1 MVLPAHRMAVPSRQR
16 VLDLKAEIIHLKRE
30 RIMEAAT
37 NLFARSGY
45 HGCSVDMIAESLG
58 VTKPFLYSH
67 FADKAEILMEVCRRG
82 ADLTL
87 STIAAAERQTG
98 SATER
103 LAFFCRSMAR
113 IVIDHGH
120 FLAVYSREIGN
131 LRPADRKEIAITR
144 AEIDRRVTR
153 LISAGVAA
161 GEFAAAD
168 PAVTAASMTG
178 MLSFLWIWYREDR
191 SPPKE
196 RVIELV
202 TELAMRMVE
211 AAPS

>member
-1 MVLPAHRMAVPSRQR
+1 
-16 VLDLKAEIIHLKRE
+16 
-30 RIMEAAT
+30 MEAAT
-37 NLFARSGY
+37 NLFARSGF

-67 FADKAEILMEVCRRG
+67 FTDKAEILMAICRRG

-87 STIAAAERQTG
+87 STLEAAERAPG

-103 LAFFCRSMAR
+103 LAFFCRAMAT

-120 FLAVYSREIGN
+120 FLAVYSREVGN
-131 LRPADRKEIAITR
+131 LHASDRKEIAHTR

-161 GEFAAAD
+161 GEFEASD

-191 SPPKE
+191 SPPKQ

-202 TELAMRMVE
+202 TELALRMVE
-211 AAPS
+211 AAPRRLR